1 MGEVLIR
8 GARAVV
14 TMDTARQEI
23 AGGDVLIRDGVIAAV
38 GVGLVTSGQVL
49 NAAGCVITPGLV
61 NTHHHLYQTLTRAV
75 PGGQDALLF
84 GWLKTLYPIWARF
97 GPEEM
102 FVSAQIGLA
111 ELALSGCSMTSDH
124 LYLFPNGSRLDDTI
138 AAASEVGLRFHPT
151 RGAMS
156 IGESAGGLPPDNLVE
171 SEHAILSD
179 MVRLVDS
186 FHDPNPGA
194 MVRVGLAPCSPFSVT
209 RDLMREAAIL
219 ARDKGVML
227 HTHLAEN
234 DEDIAYSLA
243 KFGCRPGQYA
253 EDLGWTGQ
261 DVWHAHCVKLDAGEI
276 SLFARSGTGVAHCP
290 CSNCRLGSGI
300 APVRA
305 MRDAGVSVGLGVDG
319 SASNDA
325 GNLVAE
331 ARMAMLLQRV
341 ARGADAMSAREALEI
356 ATLGG
361 ARVLG
366 RDDVGALEVG
376 KRADIAVW
384 DVSGI
389 EAAGSWDP
397 VAFLLAGPC
406 RVRDLFVEGR
416 PVVSGGQIVT
426 HRSRAA
432 ASRSCVPCPTPPA
445 AWPAHSPV
453 PPRAA
458 SPAPTT
464 SSMRDVTSLA
474 ACVPNASAES
484 ERKAQCPSYS
494 APCSIHLRK
503 VSISASVSF
512 ASFADAGGICSSGSW
527 LKIRRSISLSCGLSG
542 TIAPDATATSRT
554 SSRNSASRLA
564 LSGP

>member
-1 MGEVLIR
+1 MAEVLIR
-8 GARAVV
+8 GALAVV
-14 TMDTARQEI
+14 TMDAARAEL
-23 AGGDVLIRDGVIAAV
+23 AGADVLIRDGVIA
-38 GVGLVTSGQVL
+38 GVGTGLATTGRVVQAT
-49 NAAGCVITPGLV
+49 GCVVTPGLV

-84 GWLKTLYPIWARF
+84 GWLRTLYPIWARF

-102 FVSAQIGLA
+102 FVSAQVGLA
-111 ELALSGCSMTSDH
+111 ELALSGCSTTSDH
-124 LYLFPNGSRLDDTI
+124 LYLYPNGARLDDTI
-138 AAASEVGLRFHPT
+138 AAAAEVGLRFHPT

-156 IGESAGGLPPDNLVE
+156 IGESDGGLPPDSLVE
-171 SEHAILSD
+171 TERKILED
-179 MVRLVDS
+179 CIRVVDS

-194 MVRVGLAPCSPFSVT
+194 MVRVGLAPCSPFSVS
-209 RDLMREAAIL
+209 RDLMREAALL

-253 EDLGWTGQ
+253 EDLGWTGH

-305 MRDAGVSVGLGVDG
+305 MRDAGVKVGLGVDG

-325 GNLVAE
+325 GSLVGE

-366 RDDVGALEVG
+366 RGDCGSLEVG

-397 VAFLLAGPC
+397 VAFLLAGPVK
-406 RVRDLFVEGR
+406 VRDLFVEGR
-416 PVVSGGQIVT
+416 QVVGDGRMLTVDMGAVVA
-426 HRSRAA
+426 RA
-432 ASRSCVPCPTPPA
+432 
-445 AWPAHSPV
+445 
-453 PPRAA
+453 
-458 SPAPTT
+458 
-464 SSMRDVTSLA
+464 
-474 ACVPNASAES
+474 N
-484 ERKAQCPSYS
+484 
-494 APCSIHLRK
+494 
-503 VSISASVSF
+503 
-512 ASFADAGGICSSGSW
+512 
-527 LKIRRSISLSCGLSG
+527 
-542 TIAPDATATSRT
+542 
-554 SSRNSASRLA
+554 RLA
-564 LSGP
+564 GALMG